1 MHAACCCPCAGHC
14 CEQEGG
20 RRRSGGC
27 VDARSVAAPLGSVPK
42 CGHKGHAARLSA
54 AQRTGVRV
62 VGDNSAQAR
71 AIAGRSVIG
80 RRVWCWLGGFA
91 HKFAANLNCR
101 WDLRRQGTRRGTG
114 YGRSVPPHE
123 QSRSYAAVL
132 AAPRGIAFCFWEW
145 SPPAARAAASPGCD
159 EVSWGVRGAK
169 IALGARLTS
178 RRRPYAVVLIAVCEG
193 ARRISRELQHDLCR
207 QNTYG
212 GIRSRPIPNA
222 WGHPGHGNC
231 AAGLAENPACVACA
245 ATWSRTTGR
254 DHQEAGSA
262 PAPIV
267 SRSGPPVPST
277 GSIGDQNE
285 FLGARHDRIRTN
297 SGVGKASRL
306 RSRGRQGMDD
316 AAANGS
322 GIALCPCST
331 DRPTAGSFGSRPPN
345 CTRPSCFRC
354 GSAPSAGS
362 ANLRP
367 VPPCTAGS
375 FRAPRSR
382 ETPGSQSAVRR
393 GAAGGSGRH
402 NKAETG

>member
-1 MHAACCCPCAGHC
+1 M
-14 CEQEGG
+14 
-20 RRRSGGC
+20 
-27 VDARSVAAPLGSVPK
+27 
-42 CGHKGHAARLSA
+42 
-54 AQRTGVRV
+54 
-62 VGDNSAQAR
+62 
-71 AIAGRSVIG
+71 
-80 RRVWCWLGGFA
+80 
-91 HKFAANLNCR
+91 
-101 WDLRRQGTRRGTG
+101 
-114 YGRSVPPHE
+114 
-123 QSRSYAAVL
+123 
-132 AAPRGIAFCFWEW
+132 
-145 SPPAARAAASPGCD
+145 
-159 EVSWGVRGAK
+159 
-169 IALGARLTS
+169 TS
-178 RRRPYAVVLIAVCEG
+178 RRRPYAVVLIAVGEG
-193 ARRISRELQHDLCR
+193 ARRISRELLHDLCR

-222 WGHPGHGNC
+222 WGTRGMGIVQQALRKTLHVLPVPRPGR
-231 AAGLAENPACVACA
+231 AQPAG
-245 ATWSRTTGR
+245 R
-254 DHQEAGSA
+254 HQEGGCA
-262 PAPIV
+262 PLPVVPRLA
-267 SRSGPPVPST
+267 PPVPPT

-316 AAANGS
+316 AVANGS

-393 GAAGGSGRH
+393 GAARGSGRRG
-402 NKAETG
+402 KAETG